1 MIVLFVSVEATSG
14 NGRFESDVDVAGY
27 YQTLGVT
34 ANDEGEF
41 KSLIQQYLGAD
52 MQSELVGIDEKW
64 VPDFEGSDADIRDQI
79 GDTAKVG
86 IWYSSG
92 RAWFWPEEDDNEGS
106 SQNH

>member
-1 MIVLFVSVEATSG
+1 MIVFLVSVEATPG
-14 NGRFESDVDVAGY
+14 NVRFESDVEVAGY

-34 ANDEGEF
+34 ANDEAEF

-64 VPDFEGSDADIRDQI
+64 VPDFEGGDADKRDRI
-79 GDTAKVG
+79 GDIAKVG

-92 RAWFWPEEDDNEGS
+92 RAWFGPEEDGS
-106 SQNH
+106 EASSLIH